1 MTHALPTTITLAQF
15 EQIDTLMSSLL
26 RMGDFLSCADP
37 RGYIRTSNVLLDTL
51 YDVAG
56 REWTDQFPDSLEA
69 AAALVTHGLLSASF
83 VEA

>member
-1 MTHALPTTITLAQF
+1 MSNLPTTITLAQF
-15 EQIDTLMSSLL
+15 EQIDGLMSSLL
-26 RMGDFLSCADP
+26 RMGDFMTCADP
-37 RGYIRTSNVLLDTL
+37 RGYIRTSNVLLDAL

-69 AAALVTHGLLSASF
+69 AAALVAHGLLSASF